1 MHFAHPPRVLVLLA
15 AFNGMTYLPAQIA
28 SVLEQQGVAV
38 GVALFSLLGA
48 GVFLL
53 PLIGGAFTAK

>member
-1 MHFAHPPRVLVLLA
+1 MKKIIKYIIAALVVVS
-15 AFNGMTYLPAQIA
+15 M
-28 SVLEQQGVAV
+28 VVV
-38 GVALFSLLGA
+38 LFSLVGV

>member
-1 MHFAHPPRVLVLLA
+1 MKKIIKYIIGTVV
-15 AFNGMTYLPAQIA
+15 
-28 SVLEQQGVAV
+28 VACV
-38 GVALFSLLGA
+38 CVVLFSLIGV

>member
-1 MHFAHPPRVLVLLA
+1 MKKIIKYIIAALV
-15 AFNGMTYLPAQIA
+15 
-28 SVLEQQGVAV
+28 VAV
-38 GVALFSLLGA
+38 LGVVLFSLIGV

>member
-1 MHFAHPPRVLVLLA
+1 MKKIIKYIIAALVVA
-15 AFNGMTYLPAQIA
+15 GMF
-28 SVLEQQGVAV
+28 VVF
-38 GVALFSLLGA
+38 FSLLGV

>member
-1 MHFAHPPRVLVLLA
+1 MKKIIKYIIAALV
-15 AFNGMTYLPAQIA
+15 
-28 SVLEQQGVAV
+28 VACV
-38 GVALFSLLGA
+38 VVVLFSLVGV

>member
-1 MHFAHPPRVLVLLA
+1 MKKIIKYIIAALVV
-15 AFNGMTYLPAQIA
+15 T
-28 SVLEQQGVAV
+28 GVFV
-38 GVALFSLLGA
+38 VLFSLVGV

>member
-1 MHFAHPPRVLVLLA
+1 MKKIIKYIIAALVVV
-15 AFNGMTYLPAQIA
+15 GM
-28 SVLEQQGVAV
+28 GVV
-38 GVALFSLLGA
+38 LFSLIGV

>member
-1 MHFAHPPRVLVLLA
+1 MKNIIKYIIGALV
-15 AFNGMTYLPAQIA
+15 
-28 SVLEQQGVAV
+28 VACV
-38 GVALFSLLGA
+38 CVVLFSLISV

>member
-1 MHFAHPPRVLVLLA
+1 MKKIIKYIIAALVVA
-15 AFNGMTYLPAQIA
+15 GM
-28 SVLEQQGVAV
+28 GVV
-38 GVALFSLLGA
+38 LFSLIGI

>member
-1 MHFAHPPRVLVLLA
+1 MKKSIKYIIAALV
-15 AFNGMTYLPAQIA
+15 
-28 SVLEQQGVAV
+28 VAV
-38 GVALFSLLGA
+38 LGVVLFSLIGV

>member
-1 MHFAHPPRVLVLLA
+1 MKKIIKYTIAALA
-15 AFNGMTYLPAQIA
+15 
-28 SVLEQQGVAV
+28 VVAV
-38 GVALFSLLGA
+38 GVVLFSLLGV

>member
-1 MHFAHPPRVLVLLA
+1 MKKIIKYIIAALV
-15 AFNGMTYLPAQIA
+15 
-28 SVLEQQGVAV
+28 VAV
-38 GVALFSLLGA
+38 VVVVLFSLVGV

>member
-1 MHFAHPPRVLVLLA
+1 MKKIIKYIIAALV
-15 AFNGMTYLPAQIA
+15 
-28 SVLEQQGVAV
+28 VAV
-38 GVALFSLLGA
+38 VGAILFSLIGV

>member
-1 MHFAHPPRVLVLLA
+1 MKKIIKYTIAALA
-15 AFNGMTYLPAQIA
+15 
-28 SVLEQQGVAV
+28 VVVV
-38 GVALFSLLGA
+38 GVVLFSLLGV

>member
-1 MHFAHPPRVLVLLA
+1 MKKIIKYTIAALV
-15 AFNGMTYLPAQIA
+15 
-28 SVLEQQGVAV
+28 VVVV
-38 GVALFSLLGA
+38 GVVLFSLLGV

>member
-1 MHFAHPPRVLVLLA
+1 MKKIIKYIIAALVVA
-15 AFNGMTYLPAQIA
+15 GI
-28 SVLEQQGVAV
+28 GVV
-38 GVALFSLLGA
+38 LFSLIGV